1 MSFNAKKPNR
11 VNTAC
16 ERTVTSKQTTDK
28 EDIQI
33 YNYIYIFKNW
43 FITTFD
49 ECVHNSTRSLIAF
62 TIKLLISAIFN
73 LYSSTTT
80 KKWIKKRNRSPK
92 RAQITKYYIDVL
104 CSKKKETVEFK
115 ILKYFFYWMKSHRN
129 LKANFSLWNENWII
143 LVCRLCKQACWV
155 RLLSLNNR
163 RRINLTI
170 RNV

>member
-73 LYSSTTT
+73 LYFSTTT

-92 RAQITKYYIDVL
+92 RAQITKYYIGVL

-115 ILKYFFYWMKSHRN
+115 ILKYFFFTEWKATEIWRQIFLYWMKI
-129 LKANFSLWNENWII
+129 E
-143 LVCRLCKQACWV
+143 
-155 RLLSLNNR
+155 
-163 RRINLTI
+163 
-170 RNV
+170 

>member
-1 MSFNAKKPNR
+1 MPKNLT
-11 VNTAC
+11 VC

-33 YNYIYIFKNW
+33 YNYIYIFLNW

-73 LYSSTTT
+73 LYFSTTT

-92 RAQITKYYIDVL
+92 RAQITKYYIGVL

-115 ILKYFFYWMKSHRN
+115 ILKYFF
-129 LKANFSLWNENWII
+129 LLNEKPQKFEGKFFFMEW
-143 LVCRLCKQACWV
+143 K
-155 RLLSLNNR
+155 LNNPC
-163 RRINLTI
+163 LPALQTSLLGTPSFSE
-170 RNV
+170 